1 METTN
6 QQIGKRLRKMRG
18 LFGESQQELAN
29 AFNCSRGTISKYERG
44 LLALSPEQINHICSR
59 YNVAHC
65 WLLTGNGAAQSPEK
79 QENDFLA
86 LLTQVPPDALKP
98 LKQLIRV
105 FIQNKR

>member
-6 QQIGKRLRKMRG
+6 QQIGKRLRIMRE

-29 AFNCSRGTISKYERG
+29 AFDCSRGTISKYERG
-44 LLALSPEQINHICSR
+44 LLALSPEQINHACRR
-59 YNVAHC
+59 YKVTHC
-65 WLLTGNGAAQSPEK
+65 WLLTGDGPAQSPGT

-98 LKQLIRV
+98 LKQLLKAVSR
-105 FIQNKR
+105 RS